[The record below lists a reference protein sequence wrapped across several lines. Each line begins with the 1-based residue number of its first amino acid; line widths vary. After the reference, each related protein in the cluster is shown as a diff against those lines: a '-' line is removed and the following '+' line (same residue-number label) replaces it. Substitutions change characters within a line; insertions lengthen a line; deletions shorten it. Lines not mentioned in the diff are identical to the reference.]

1 MYEKGLFRGWSVS
14 DHFDVDPKPDMAFHF
29 DADLGPDPNFY
40 FDADPDPAPHQ
51 SDAKQK
57 SNELQLFCLFEK
69 YFCWILDS
77 NPT

>member
-1 MYEKGLFRGWSVS
+1 MS

-29 DADLGPDPNFY
+29 DADLGPDPNFH

-57 SNELQLFCLFEK
+57 SNEYFLCNFCHLKRCFVG
-69 YFCWILDS
+69 C
-77 NPT
+77 